1 MRVRLTGVENGEGR
15 GAQRR
20 AKGRAAREP
29 GARTRG
35 LPRAEEGRDGVGE
48 KRAGPSQRT
57 PARWESVQLAQA
69 ARRVVLSIG
78 AATLRSCSVL
88 RGGRPVP
95 AALTVLGPS
104 KQRDAT

>member
-1 MRVRLTGVENGEGR
+1 MLLNLATYYTHARAH
-15 GAQRR
+15 AQHSVCLLES
-20 AKGRAAREP
+20 AYP
-29 GARTRG
+29 
-35 LPRAEEGRDGVGE
+35 
-48 KRAGPSQRT
+48 
-57 PARWESVQLAQA
+57 RWESVQLAQA

-88 RGGRPVP
+88 RGGRPLP

>member
-1 MRVRLTGVENGEGR
+1 MLQLLEKACQSSYLIIIHARAHST
-15 GAQRR
+15 AQRVL
-20 AKGRAAREP
+20 AVSAYP
-29 GARTRG
+29 
-35 LPRAEEGRDGVGE
+35 
-48 KRAGPSQRT
+48 
-57 PARWESVQLAQA
+57 RWESVQLAQA